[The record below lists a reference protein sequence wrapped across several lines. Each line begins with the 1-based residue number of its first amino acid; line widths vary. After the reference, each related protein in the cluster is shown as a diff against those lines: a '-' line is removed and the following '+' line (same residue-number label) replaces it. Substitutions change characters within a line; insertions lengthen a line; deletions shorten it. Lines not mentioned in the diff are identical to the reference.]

1 MRQKNGE
8 GRIPSVRKNLEMECR
23 RHPAAQRF
31 LDSALSGRAA
41 CLLHSCGDHVGLS
54 RRQRLDPELATLLG
68 SVRVAPNGE
77 GLEVSFAVS
86 SDQMVSLIKRNTF
99 SATATFG
106 GLVRG
111 MCGRAK

>member
-1 MRQKNGE
+1 MSP
-8 GRIPSVRKNLEMECR
+8 PSSRPAISGQRLEW
-23 RHPAAQRF
+23 
-31 LDSALSGRAA
+31 SS
-41 CLLHSCGDHVGLS
+41 GLS
-54 RRQRLDPELATLLG
+54 FAFLRGSRGAISTERLDPELATLLG